1 MLQNTKIKKR
11 QFIVIQL
18 TEKDLT
24 TNDKGEVVAKLDKH
38 NFVQTSATTMLRQ
51 IEKIEKKQ
59 QVHKSIHKLNKFM
72 TKGGCREFNADTF
85 VKFISIEF
93 GKVTKD
99 NEELIEK
106 CIKNGF
112 KLSNLNMKFI
122 GAVGGSHVK
131 HVKQFYVQDKIYD
144 EVEKRINLK
153 ELKYCIIPKRLTSN
167 ALLTTAIWEIP
178 YSLDMLNICIL
189 PDNEIEKAF
198 PDKLETLVPYI
209 YKDFT
214 DEEKQ
219 KYDDFQDY
227 KTMKEKYVQVKKE
240 FKKEENKDKFKD
252 LELKT
257 NYNAYKTP
265 NRWLNENN
273 RLVMLEEV
281 GNPLYRSDKDRI
293 TYAENQTIEFK
304 YNIFEVA
311 EWSLGYKVVDY
322 NERLPINNF
331 DGFGLL
337 SLQLGNYIRN
347 YMDDYSIN
355 GCQLR
360 IPQQKGFYTIVD
372 FKKYFKEHGIEYIYD
387 KFGCKWDIEDIDI
400 IATESTFKAKIETD
414 AAGENKKWM
423 WNSYQ
428 EYRDNIVSNGYDCI
442 GIANCTHQRRENEYR
457 TLTYQFLEALNA
469 TEYDLLALANKHGEM
484 LYNVIK
490 IYRENRESGKEINWK
505 DIKYIKCYLQNLIEE
520 KYITEDQDEYVA
532 TAIKCIDLNKY
543 MIFDKKFTN
552 FLSKEIERELN
563 QLSIGQI
570 KVKSNYLYVTTDILG
585 FLKYASQFANDQCAD
600 EEYRKKLSSKEIEG
614 TLGENQWFCEG
625 IRGNKIMYRN
635 PLMYQ
640 GEIFKPV
647 FLDLS
652 ENEDYKYI
660 KHLNN
665 IIQAPMNTYCFQKA
679 TFDVDG
685 DKMQLIHL
693 DHNLKEYN
701 LNWLINYDFI
711 KETKESEKNEETK
724 IELTNLDRLK
734 EQADLYYNTRFK
746 DQETVTLADLISDDN
761 KIIVNPSD
769 GATVKGEEWNT
780 TNIHK
785 FLVNSDDKTGII
797 TDYNTIALNELNS
810 LICQDYFAA
819 WFEEIYKKYK
829 VEDKFRDYKY
839 TGFSEEK
846 LETRKK
852 QLKLTNKYCK
862 FFQGIIIDMSKRGG
876 VVEIAE
882 MLGKIYKNQP
892 RFYVMKGKDKN
903 SLDKEFNSHIDRFY
917 KKMMGL
923 NSTIS
928 KLFSSKVREN
938 ISNHSIYFTPKL
950 IQNSKIN
957 NNIELKKIQEQFKE
971 LIEIYSK
978 ENKTLID
985 EKKNINQFSKDDVH
999 KEARLKN
1006 KLRFKDLAIR
1016 TKEDARK
1023 ICSNDLVLA
1032 QALYQ
1037 HVYNSEESS
1046 AFNYAW
1052 TVAEKGF
1059 IYNLQNNQTEKYNV
1073 SLADPEDTDT
1083 FEYFGKKYKLAISN
1097 VGIEYYKEEDMS
1109 LENLEEYIIDTDI
1122 EQIDDVKL
1130 LFVANKQHYREDK
1143 ENYVENLLKYI
1154 TKKEFILKEENAFIQ
1169 LADMKGNILIGINSK
1184 ALDYSDVDIP
1194 NKYGYK
1200 VRFKEIERL
1209 YSGKGKNKKL
1219 NKTSFNAIVN
1229 LQI

>member
-1 MLQNTKIKKR
+1 MQNIKIKKR
-11 QFIVIQL
+11 QFVVIQL

-24 TNDKGEVVAKLDKH
+24 INDKGEVVAKLDKH
-38 NFVQTSATTMLRQ
+38 NFVQTSATTILRQ
-51 IEKIEKKQ
+51 IEKIELENK
-59 QVHKSIHKLNKFM
+59 VHKSIKRLNEFM
-72 TKGGCREFNADTF
+72 TKMDSREFKADAF
-85 VKFISIEF
+85 VKFTSIEF
-93 GKVTKD
+93 GKVNKE

-131 HVKQFYVQDKIYD
+131 HVKQFYVQQEIHS

-153 ELKYCIIPKRLTSN
+153 NLKHCIIPKRLTSN

-178 YSLDMLNICIL
+178 YSLDMLNVCIL
-189 PDNEIEKAF
+189 PDNEIEKVF
-198 PDKLETLVPYI
+198 PNKLETLIPYE
-209 YKDFT
+209 YRDFT

-227 KTMKEKYVQVKKE
+227 KAMKEKYAQVKKE
-240 FKKEENKDKFKD
+240 FKKEENKDKFKN

-265 NRWLNENN
+265 NRWLTENN
-273 RLVMLEEV
+273 KLVMLEEV
-281 GNPLYRSDKDRI
+281 DNPLYRSDKNRI
-293 TYAENQTIEFK
+293 IYSENQTIELK
-304 YNIFEVA
+304 YNIFEIDK
-311 EWSLGYKVVDY
+311 WSLGYRVVDY
-322 NERLPINNF
+322 NESLPINNF

-337 SLQLGNYIRN
+337 SLELGDYIRS
-347 YMDDYSIN
+347 YMYDYTIN

-360 IPQQKGFYTIVD
+360 LPQQKGFYTIVD
-372 FKKYFKEHGIEYIYD
+372 FKRYFREHEIEYIYD
-387 KFGCKWDIEDIDI
+387 KLGYRWNIEDIDI

-414 AAGENKKWM
+414 ETGENKKWM

-442 GIANCTHQRRENEYR
+442 GIANYTHPRRKNEYR

-469 TEYDLLALANKHGEM
+469 TEYELLALAQEHGMM

-490 IYRENRESGKEINWK
+490 IYRENRGSGQEINWE

-520 KYITEDQDEYVA
+520 KYITEGQDEYVA
-532 TAIKCIDLNKY
+532 TAIKCIDLNRN

-585 FLKYASQFANDQCAD
+585 FLKYASQFSNDKCAD
-600 EEYRKKLSSKEIEG
+600 EEYRKKLSSTEIEG
-614 TLGENQWFCEG
+614 TLGNNQWFCEG
-625 IRGNKIMYRN
+625 VVGNKVMYRN
-635 PLMYQ
+635 PMMYQ

-647 FLDLS
+647 FVDLS
-652 ENEDYKYI
+652 KNEDYKYI
-660 KHLNN
+660 KHLSN
-665 IIQAPMNTYCFQKA
+665 IIQAPMNTYAFQKA

-693 DHNLKEYN
+693 DHNLKNYN
-701 LNWLINYDFI
+701 LDWLINYDFI
-711 KETKESEKNEETK
+711 KEVKQSEKDEETK
-724 IELTNLDRLK
+724 IELTNLDRIK
-734 EQADLYYNTRFK
+734 EQMEVYYNTRFK

-769 GATVKGEEWNT
+769 GVTVKGQEWNT
-780 TNIHK
+780 NNIHK

-810 LICQDYFAA
+810 LILQDYFAS
-819 WFEEIYKKYK
+819 WFGEIYEKYK

-839 TGFSEEK
+839 TGLNEEELEDRKDK
-846 LETRKK
+846 LR
-852 QLKLTNKYCK
+852 LTNKYCK

-903 SLDKEFNSHIDRFY
+903 NLDKNFNSHMDRFC
-917 KKMMGL
+917 KKMQGL

-928 KLFSSKVREN
+928 KLFRSKVREN

-957 NNIELKKIQEQFKE
+957 NNVELKKIQEQFKG
-971 LIEIYSK
+971 LIESYSN
-978 ENKTLID
+978 ENKKLID
-985 EKKNINQFSKDDVH
+985 EKKTINQFSKDDVN
-999 KEARLKN
+999 KEARLQNRLK
-1006 KLRFKDLAIR
+1006 FKDLAIR

-1059 IYNLQNNQTEKYNV
+1059 IYNLQNKQTEKYNV
-1073 SLADPEDTDT
+1073 RLADSEDTNT
-1083 FEYFGKKYKLAISN
+1083 FVYFGRKYTLTITNDEIK
-1097 VGIEYYKEEDMS
+1097 YYKEEDMS
-1109 LENLEEYIIDTDI
+1109 LDKLEDYIIDTDI
-1122 EQIDDVKL
+1122 EQIEDIEL

-1143 ENYVENLLKYI
+1143 ENYVENLLKDI
-1154 TKKEFILKEENAFIQ
+1154 TKKEFILKEENAFVQ
-1169 LADMKGNILIGINSK
+1169 LADMDGNILIGINSK
-1184 ALDYSDVDIP
+1184 ALDYSKADIP
-1194 NKYGYK
+1194 NKSGYK
-1200 VRFKEIERL
+1200 VRVKEIERL
-1209 YSGKGKNKKL
+1209 FSGKGKDKKL
-1219 NKTSFNAIVN
+1219 NKTSFNAIVD
-1229 LQI
+1229 LYK